1 MSGSEYVCKCWCY
14 LVHPFPFLFSFLNSP
29 SRSLLASVHGL
40 MLLGCLILIFFGLNF
55 WGVCD
60 LIFSSFFSFGPLL
73 MGEVKERERERER
86 EGRARRR
93 RGYGETSDVRRERR
107 DVFLKII
114 S

>member
-1 MSGSEYVCKCWCY
+1 
-14 LVHPFPFLFSFLNSP
+14 
-29 SRSLLASVHGL
+29 
-40 MLLGCLILIFFGLNF
+40 
-55 WGVCD
+55 
-60 LIFSSFFSFGPLL
+60 